1 MPVRAFGTTGLWGQG
16 HNQMST
22 LDTHARPVRSISGT
36 RRHPESPLMSKR
48 FSRLANMG
56 PRHAVFA

>member
-22 LDTHARPVRSISGT
+22 LDTHAGPVRSIRG
-36 RRHPESPLMSKR
+36 M
-48 FSRLANMG
+48 AQ
-56 PRHAVFA
+56 